1 MTGRL
6 GRVASRAV
14 ALFFTVF
21 SILLSIVIALLLVAV
36 LSLSL
41 ARAEP
46 VVGSSFLPRPVELGG
61 TAKPGDELEL
71 ELEDTAEIEAED
83 ELEAEAEDRAVL
95 DVDRGIRYVLQA
107 SPCWGIA
114 ANAETRRD
122 MAEMIAEASEA
133 AQVPPLLLTVLAKRE
148 SSFSKDAI
156 GSRGEV
162 GILQVHGLAAR
173 GCDLST
179 AEGQLACGAK
189 WLRKAFDKCGTW
201 ERAITA
207 YAAGY
212 CIAPKGSKLATLVL
226 SRFKQWQ
233 RAQAIIDSCH
243 DVNSRH
249 WVCKPRPWTCNEAI
263 RVIARERARP
273 YGKGFGLSSL
283 QAP

>member
-1 MTGRL
+1 
-6 GRVASRAV
+6 VIAF
-14 ALFFTVF
+14 FFTVF
-21 SILLSIVIALLLVAV
+21 SILLAIVIALLLVV
-36 LSLSL
+36 ILSLSL

-46 VVGSSFLPRPVELGG
+46 VVGSSFLPKPVELGG
-61 TAKPGDELEL
+61 TAKPGDELED
-71 ELEDTAEIEAED
+71 ELEDTAEIEAGD
-83 ELEAEAEDRAVL
+83 ELEGEDQAVL

-148 SSFSKDAI
+148 SSFSKDAV

-179 AEGQLACGAK
+179 AGGQLACGAK
-189 WLRKAFDKCGTW
+189 WLRKAFDMCGTW

-207 YAAGY
+207 YASGY
-212 CIAPKGSKLATLVL
+212 CIAPKKSKLASLVL
-226 SRFKQWQ
+226 SRLHQWQ

-243 DVNSRH
+243 DINSRH

-263 RVIARERARP
+263 RVIARERDRP

>member
-1 MTGRL
+1 MIGRIGRSVGRL
-6 GRVASRAV
+6 AAF
-14 ALFFTVF
+14 FFTVF
-21 SILLSIVIALLLVAV
+21 TTLLAIVIALLLVAV

-46 VVGSSFLPRPVELGG
+46 TMGSSFLPRPDELRELEPHD
-61 TAKPGDELEL
+61 TELEL
-71 ELEDTAEIEAED
+71 EP
-83 ELEAEAEDRAVL
+83 EAEAEHDTESRAVL

-114 ANAETRRD
+114 ANAEARRD
-122 MAEMIAEASEA
+122 MATMIAEAAEA

-189 WLRKAFDKCGTW
+189 WLRKAFDMCGSW
-201 ERAITA
+201 ERAIAA

-212 CIAPKGSKLATLVL
+212 CSAPKDSKLATLVL
-226 SRFKQWQ
+226 SRLRQWQ
-233 RAQAIIDSCH
+233 RAQGIIDSCH

-249 WVCKPRPWTCNEAI
+249 WVCKPPRGTCIEAI
-263 RVIARERARP
+263 RIIDRERDRSHSKSAW
-273 YGKGFGLSSL
+273 LSSL
-283 QAP
+283 QVP

>member
-1 MTGRL
+1 MIGRV
-6 GRVASRAV
+6 GRVASKAV
-14 ALFFTVF
+14 ALFFTGF
-21 SILLSIVIALLLVAV
+21 SILLAIVIALLLVAI

-46 VVGSSFLPRPVELGG
+46 AAGPSFLPRPIELGG
-61 TAKPGDELEL
+61 PAKPL
-71 ELEDTAEIEAED
+71 D
-83 ELEAEAEDRAVL
+83 ELEAELAEGEDEDQAVL

-148 SSFSKDAI
+148 SSFSKDAV

-189 WLRKAFDKCGTW
+189 WLRKAFDMCGTW

-212 CIAPKGSKLATLVL
+212 CTAPRKSKLATLVL
-226 SRFKQWQ
+226 SRFRQWQ

-243 DVNSRH
+243 DINSRH

-263 RVIARERARP
+263 RVIARERDRP

-283 QAP
+283 QVP

>member
-1 MTGRL
+1 MIGRV
-6 GRVASRAV
+6 GRVAS
-14 ALFFTVF
+14 T
-21 SILLSIVIALLLVAV
+21 
-36 LSLSL
+36 
-41 ARAEP
+41 RAEP
-46 VVGSSFLPRPVELGG
+46 AAGPSFLPRPIELGG
-61 TAKPGDELEL
+61 PAKPL
-71 ELEDTAEIEAED
+71 D
-83 ELEAEAEDRAVL
+83 ELEAELAEGEDEDQAVL

-148 SSFSKDAI
+148 SSFSKDAV

-189 WLRKAFDKCGTW
+189 WLRKAFDMCGTW

-212 CIAPKGSKLATLVL
+212 CTAPRKSKLATLVL
-226 SRFKQWQ
+226 SRFRQWQ

-243 DVNSRH
+243 DINSRH

-263 RVIARERARP
+263 RVIARERDRP

-283 QAP
+283 QVP